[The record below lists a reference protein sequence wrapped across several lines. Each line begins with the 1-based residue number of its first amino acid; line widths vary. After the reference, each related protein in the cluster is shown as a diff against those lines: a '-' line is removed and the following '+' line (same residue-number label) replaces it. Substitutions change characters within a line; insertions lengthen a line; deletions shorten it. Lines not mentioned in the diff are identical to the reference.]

1 MRKVLYIFGQ
11 LSDADVTWLARAG
24 TRRHVAHGEVLIR
37 EGEATDALYILLD
50 GIFRV
55 TAAGVGNLAELG
67 AGEVV
72 GEMSF
77 VDSAPPSATVVAD
90 GPGLVLA
97 VDKDR
102 IHGRIVEDQ
111 GFGLRFYKALSIFLA
126 DRLRGTVRRLG
137 YGDTGRLDRDEVM
150 ADELDETV
158 LDGVSLAGER
168 FDRMLKVLMG

>member
-24 TRRHVAHGEVLIR
+24 TRRHVADGDVLIR
-37 EGEATDALYILLD
+37 EGEVNAAIYILLD
-50 GIFRV
+50 GRFRV
-55 TAAGVGNLAELG
+55 SAAGVGVLAVLG
-67 AGEVV
+67 AGELV

-77 VDSAPPSATVVAD
+77 VDSTPPSATVAAD
-90 GPGLVLA
+90 GPCQVLA
-97 VDKDR
+97 VDKAR
-102 IHGRIVEDQ
+102 IRDKIAEDQ

-137 YGDTGRLDRDEVM
+137 YGDSGRLDGDEVM
-150 ADELDETV
+150 ADELDEAV